1 MRELFREVK
10 MNSYFSAI
18 ASLVI
23 GLLLLFW
30 PGASLTVICAV
41 IGVAVL
47 AVAVVQIS
55 LFFRER
61 MAGFSASYHLLLGI
75 LLLVV
80 GGWFLISPGSIGAI
94 VPIIAGVY
102 VVFHGITEAGRAI
115 SLKQDS
121 YDKWWLA
128 LILALIS
135 IVLGLVLIF
144 NAVKAG
150 SILIQLIGALIIY
163 DSVSN
168 LWIISRVSKTVK
180 RTVKDLEDER
190 NGNIID

>member
-47 AVAVVQIS
+47 AVAVVQIT

-102 VVFHGITEAGRAI
+102 VVLHGITEAGRAI

-128 LILALIS
+128 LILALVS

>member
-10 MNSYFSAI
+10 LNSYFSAI
-18 ASLVI
+18 AGLLI
-23 GLLLLFW
+23 GLILLFW
-30 PGASLTVICAV
+30 PGASLTLVCAV

-47 AVAVVQIS
+47 AVAVVQIV

-61 MAGFSASYHLLLGI
+61 MAGFAASYHLLLGI
-75 LLLVV
+75 LLLGV
-80 GGWFLISPGSIGAI
+80 GGWFLISPESIGAI

-102 VVFHGITEAGRAI
+102 VVLHGITEVGRAI
-115 SLKQDS
+115 SLQQEHYS
-121 YDKWWLA
+121 KWWVA

-150 SILIQLIGALIIY
+150 TVLIQLIGGLIIY

-168 LWIISRVSKTVK
+168 IWIISRVSKSVK
-180 RTVKDLEDER
+180 QTVKDLEDER